1 MCIRDRYVHPIV
13 VAYAAAGQ
21 HVNDLTV
28 ASVGMQADGGPRGQG
43 QCQDTAH
50 AVGNGGADVGFAGA
64 AKIGAMART
73 LLGAPPVRAAIHLY
87 GSFAETGAGH
97 GTDRALVGGLLGMKP
112 DDPRLPDAFA
122 EAEKAGLTYTID
134 EIKLRDAHPNTAV
147 IEAKSADG
155 RTLTM
160 QASSIGGGRIMVN
173 KLDGIDV
180 NFNGMFNTLVIR
192 NQDASGTVAA
202 ITSILSQLRVNV
214 ANMSLYRHK
223 RGGDALMVIELDQHL
238 KPSQVAFL
246 SELPGVL
253 SMTYYDKEEDDDGS
267 GFDEGNI

>member
-1 MCIRDRYVHPIV
+1 MLDIFDI
-13 VAYAAAGQ
+13 
-21 HVNDLTV
+21 L
-28 ASVGMQADGGPRGQG
+28 GPVMIGPSSSH
-43 QCQDTAH
+43 T
-50 AVGNGGADVGFAGA
+50 AGA
-64 AKIGAMART
+64 ARIGAMART
-73 LLGAPPVRAAIHLY
+73 LLGAPPVKAAIHLY
-87 GSFAETGAGH
+87 GSFAETGSGH

-112 DDPRLPDAFA
+112 DDPRLPNAFE
-122 EAEKAGLTYTID
+122 EAKKAGLTYT
-134 EIKLRDAHPNTAV
+134 AV
-147 IEAKSADG
+147 IDAESADG
-155 RTLTM
+155 KTLTM

-192 NQDASGTVAA
+192 NEDASGTVAA
-202 ITSILSQLRVNV
+202 VTSILSQLRINV

-223 RGGDALMVIELDQHL
+223 RGGDALMVIEVDQHL